1 MKLLVAMLPTI
12 ILTSYTQLVMKWR
25 VSMLLAAAAAQS
37 QSVPERISAYLL
49 DPFIV
54 SAYAFA
60 LLSSIAWLFVVERHP
75 ASIAF
80 PIYIGVLFSVVTVG
94 STLWLK
100 ETISI
105 QHLVGLALI
114 IVGIFVVS
122 RAA

>member
-60 LLSSIAWLFVVERHP
+60 LLSSIAWLFVV
-75 ASIAF
+75 
-80 PIYIGVLFSVVTVG
+80 
-94 STLWLK
+94 
-100 ETISI
+100 
-105 QHLVGLALI
+105 
-114 IVGIFVVS
+114 
-122 RAA
+122 